1 MKFDLKTFNGEVFG
15 QSVDRIPQTKKNE
28 LIKSR
33 AMKKTNTFSSM
44 FGPQTGSYYGTRPFY
59 GLIEKGTQNY
69 DGQTN
74 ITSQKSKTFT
84 QSVIVVGRADAWTE
98 ADFSEDVTGG
108 VDFME
113 NVASQISEYW
123 DEVDQ
128 DTLLSIL
135 KGIFSMTGARN
146 LKFVNG
152 HTYDITGEVAAA
164 DQKVNET
171 TCNSAT
177 QKACG
182 DNKSKFSLVIMHSAV
197 STNLENLNLVKRL
210 TYTDPQGI
218 QRELNLGTWNGKTVL
233 IDDSMPAEEVAESSL
248 GKGDGYTKYTTY
260 VLGDGAFDYED
271 VGAAV
276 PYEMDRD
283 PAKNGGENTLYS
295 RQRKVF
301 APYGISFTK
310 SSMAT
315 LSPTNAEL
323 EKGANWEL
331 INDGATSNK
340 TYVEHK
346 AIPIARII
354 SRG

>member
-1 MKFDLKTFNGEVFG
+1 MKFDEKNFNGEVFG
-15 QSVDRIPQTKKNE
+15 QYVERIPQTKKNE

-33 AMKKTNTFSSM
+33 AVRKVTTFSSM

-69 DGQTN
+69 DGVTD
-74 ITSQKSKTFT
+74 ITAQSSKTYT
-84 QSVIVVGRADAWTE
+84 QSVIVVGRADSWVE
-98 ADFSEDVTGG
+98 KDFSEDITGG

-113 NVASQISEYW
+113 NVAAQIAEYW

-128 DTLLSIL
+128 DTLLSVL
-135 KGIFSMTGARN
+135 NGIFSMTGAAN

-152 HTYDITGEVAAA
+152 HTLDISTAAA
-164 DQKVNET
+164 AIDQKVNET
-171 TCNSAT
+171 TCNTAT

-182 DNKSKFSLVIMHSAV
+182 DNKSKFSLVIMHSVV
-197 STNLENLNLVKRL
+197 STNLENLNLVSRL
-210 TYTDPQGI
+210 KYTDAQGI
-218 QRELNLGTWNGKTVL
+218 QRELNLGTWNGKTVI
-233 IDDSMPAEEVAESSL
+233 IDDSMPTEEVT
-248 GKGDGYTKYTTY
+248 DGSDNYTKYTTY
-260 VLGDGAFDYED
+260 VLGDGAFDFED

-276 PYEMDRD
+276 PYEMERNA
-283 PAKNGGENTLYS
+283 AKNGGQTTLYS

-310 SSMAT
+310 ASMAS
-315 LSPTNAEL
+315 LSPTDEEL
-323 EKGANWEL
+323 AKGANWEL
-331 INDGATSNK
+331 VNDGASPKN
-340 TYVEHK
+340 YIAHK